1 MERTS
6 LMIDWSKSRGEST
19 YGWNICRL
27 KDTYTGKRYRTCG
40 GGFDMIGSV
49 LGNWLADRYQDRLE
63 TIAHHAASF
72 NGMRRCKRT
81 GRIVLDGGCGVES
94 MRRIA
99 EAVGLNVSPVPNRR
113 GQTVAFLAET
123 TRPAA

>member
-6 LMIDWSKSRGEST
+6 LMIDWSKSRAQGS

-63 TIAHHAASF
+63 TIAHHAAAF

-99 EAVGLNVSPVPNRR
+99 EAAGLTLSPVPNRR
-113 GQTVAFLAET
+113 GQTVAFLAE
-123 TRPAA
+123 AV